1 MNTIILDTE
10 DDDDDDDFLLGD
22 DYWEDLAFPE
32 KIKQQYEGWY
42 LLKIANFTPTML
54 KEIRQWMVDNCTR
67 GQAKD
72 VGWYSGCAYSVGV
85 VIENPKD
92 AMLFRLRWN

>member
-1 MNTIILDTE
+1 MTTFLD

-22 DYWEDLAFPE
+22 DDWEDSDFPAR
-32 KIKQQYEGWY
+32 IKAQYEGWH
-42 LLKIANFTPTML
+42 LLKIANFNYTML
-54 KEIRQWMVDNCTR
+54 KEVKAWMAENCTR
-67 GQAKD
+67 GEAKD

-85 VIENPKD
+85 VIQHPKD